1 VNEAYKDPRWQK
13 RRLQIMERDG
23 WACVA
28 CRRTDETLHVHHKA
42 YYGMPWEVS
51 DHDLQTLCEKCHESL
66 GPHPKAGIYFMRCE
80 DDLMLVVRH
89 CPVCANEYLVESEA
103 GDYIECWDGCGWKH
117 PVGIFT
123 VMWRAWNFSWPGKSW
138 PKE

>member
-51 DHDLQTLCEKCHESL
+51 DHDLQTLCEQCHEAL
-66 GPHPKAGIYFMRCE
+66 GPHPKAGIWFM
-80 DDLMLVVRH
+80 DGSAGDLTLVVRH
-89 CPVCANEYLVESEA
+89 CPVCANEYLVESDA
-103 GDYIECWDGCGWKH
+103 GDYIECWDGCGWKK
-117 PVGIFT
+117 PTGICT
-123 VMWRAWNFSWPGKSW
+123 VMWRGWNFSWP
-138 PKE
+138 KE